1 MLMIA
6 IILLL
11 LIIAGLINVVIEN
24 KRAIKENKNL
34 LDNINRQKS

>member
-11 LIIAGLINVVIEN
+11 LIIAVLINVVIEN

>member
-11 LIIAGLINVVIEN
+11 LIIAVLINVVLEN

-34 LDNINRQKS
+34 LDNINRQKP

>member
-11 LIIAGLINVVIEN
+11 LIIAVLINVVLEN